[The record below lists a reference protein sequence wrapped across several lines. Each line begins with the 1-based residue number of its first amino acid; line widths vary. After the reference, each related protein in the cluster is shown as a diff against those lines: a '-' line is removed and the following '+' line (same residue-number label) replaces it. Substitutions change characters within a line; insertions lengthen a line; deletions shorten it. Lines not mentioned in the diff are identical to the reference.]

1 MILFTKTNIDTPDT
15 VEGDNLAAHVIL
27 CRQRDI
33 SIKERMDEI
42 EQRQNKIEQRERE
55 VHSYILKTVTTAFI
69 SLLSSAVSL
78 GVMIFQF
85 VKH

>member
-1 MILFTKTNIDTPDT
+1 MILYTKTKTDTPES

-27 CRQRDI
+27 CRQRDA
-33 SIKERMDEI
+33 SINTRMDEL

-55 VHSYILKTVTTAFI
+55 AHSFILKTITTAFI

-85 VKH
+85 VNK

>member
-1 MILFTKTNIDTPDT
+1 MILYTTKTDTPESVDG
-15 VEGDNLAAHVIL
+15 ENLAAHVLL
-27 CRQRDI
+27 CRQREI
-33 SIKERMDEI
+33 SINIRMDDL

-55 VHSYILKTVTTAFI
+55 VHSFILKTLTTAFI

-85 VKH
+85 IKQ